1 MATKGQFN
9 ENTRVQVPAALH
21 LCKLGYTYLS
31 EVDKY
36 DPDPKTNI
44 LRKILFEAMKNL
56 NPEKTEH
63 ELEAHMK
70 KVIHTANN
78 FDLGKEFYSY
88 LSTNSGIKLI
98 DFVEAKNNVWHVTT
112 EFTCEDND
120 TGKNFRPDIT
130 CFINGIPVSFIE
142 VKKPANRDGILA
154 ERERIDWRMQQPEFN
169 SFLNVT
175 QLMIFSNNEEYD
187 KESIVPIQGSFYAT
201 RAEKKAFFNVFRE
214 ADKNILE
221 ESGYKEEI
229 SDEVE
234 KEVLVHRNCITI
246 KCMDEYQYNKRPD
259 SPTNRILTSMLSKKR
274 ILFIIRYGIAYVD
287 STIEDEDEEPIEIHE
302 KHIMRYQQLFATL
315 AIRKKL
321 SDGMT
326 SGIIWHTQGSGKT
339 ALAYY
344 NVRALTDYYQQ
355 NVGDTPVKFYF
366 IVDRIDLMNQ
376 ASDEFRDRG
385 LIVHNLSSREDLTK
399 DLKDMT
405 VRKNSLG
412 KPEITV
418 VNIQKFE
425 EETGEVEIPQAYG
438 IRLQRV
444 FFIDEAH
451 RGYNP
456 KGSFFANLMAA
467 DTEAVKI
474 ALTGTPLLKEE
485 VASWKIF
492 GGYFDTYY
500 YDKSIADGYTLRL
513 MREDIETVYKEK
525 IKDII
530 DRLTAEFEAKR
541 KDIKIGDAVEES
553 EQYLNALL
561 DYIVTD
567 LKKSRL
573 YHGSPAMAGMIVCKT
588 NPQAQTLFELLNKR
602 RERGETTLRAALI
615 LYNEGTKAERK
626 DLIKEFKKKETIDL
640 LIVNDMLLTGFDA
653 PRLKKL
659 YLCTKLKDHTL
670 LQALTRVNRR
680 FKDFRYGY
688 IVDFANIKD
697 NFREAN
703 NNYLKELKRVNEMDE
718 DSTDQKNNDIGTVL
732 LVSPEE
738 IAKRMED
745 VKDIIWHFDTENLEI
760 FSEQVRNITEK
771 EELYTLRRALIDA
784 KEMANQVRS
793 FGNEDLKRKMASLKP
808 QDLPKLIGEVS
819 RCIERLNL
827 KENTDHSSDVSGI
840 IRLAIDEL
848 QFSFNKRGEEEME
861 IVLNNLKE
869 RYDLVRQEFERNFDK
884 MEARYVNLADEFRRY
899 FKEHDF
905 RPSDVAEA
913 RAEIDY
919 MDAVMAKI
927 REINRANDALKRKYN
942 DDEKFVRVH
951 KRIVEENEKRKK
963 RTPKEKPLISEN
975 ERIVAESLRKI
986 KDDLDTQLYYNIN
999 LLYNQAEFGRSVLMK
1014 TSYGL
1019 YDLGITAPVSDKR
1032 FISNQIINEYTNR
1045 YARV

>member
-1 MATKGQFN
+1 MAYKSQFN
-9 ENTRVQVPAALH
+9 ENTRVQVPAAIH

-31 EVDKY
+31 AISDDELDTE
-36 DPDPKTNI
+36 TNI
-44 LRKILFEAMKNL
+44 LTKVMFKSMKRL
-56 NPEKTEH
+56 NRDKSER
-63 ELEAHMK
+63 ELQSYMRD
-70 KVIHTANN
+70 VIHSANN
-78 FDLGKEFYSY
+78 PDLGKVFYSH

-98 DFVEAKNNVWHVTT
+98 DFINPDNNVWHVTT
-112 EFTCEDND
+112 ELTCEDKK

-130 CFINGIPVSFIE
+130 CFINGIPVAFIE
-142 VKKPANRDGILA
+142 VKKPNNRDGILA
-154 ERERIDWRMQQPEFN
+154 ERERINWRMQQPEFN

-187 KESIVPIQGSFYAT
+187 KESIVPIQGAFYAT

-214 ADKNILE
+214 ADKDILSK
-221 ESGYKEEI
+221 SGYTQEL

-246 KCMDEYQYNKRPD
+246 KSMDEYKHNLRPET
-259 SPTNRILTSMLSKKR
+259 PTNRILTSMLSKER
-274 ILFIIRYGIAYVD
+274 ILFLLRYGIAYVD

-302 KHIMRYQQLFATL
+302 KHIMRYQQMFATL

-321 SDGMT
+321 SEGMT

-344 NVRALTDYYQQ
+344 NVRALIDYYQQ
-355 NVGDTPVKFYF
+355 QKENTPVKFYF

-385 LIVHNLSSREDLTK
+385 LIVHNVSSRIELMD

-405 VRKNSLG
+405 PRKNALG

-425 EETGEVEIPQAYG
+425 EEKGNVEIPQAYS

-456 KGSFFANLMAA
+456 KGTFFANLMAA
-467 DTEAVKI
+467 DNNAVKI

-541 KDIKIGDAVEES
+541 KDIKIGNEVEES

-561 DYIVTD
+561 DYVVAD

-573 YHGSPAMAGMIVCKT
+573 YHGVSSIGGMIVCKT
-588 NPQAQTLFELLNKR
+588 NKQAKNLYELFCKR
-602 RERGETTLRAALI
+602 EESEKKPLRAALI
-615 LYNEGTKAERK
+615 LSDEGTKVERK
-626 DLIKEFKKKETIDL
+626 DLIKEFKKKETIDF
-640 LIVNDMLLTGFDA
+640 LIVNDMLQTGFDA

-659 YLCTKLKDHTL
+659 YLCDKLRDHTL

-680 FKDFRYGY
+680 YKDFKYGY
-688 IVDFANIKD
+688 IVDFANIKE
-697 NFREAN
+697 NFKDAN
-703 NNYLKELKRVNEMDE
+703 NNYLKELKRVNELDGME
-718 DSTDQKNNDIGTVL
+718 DRPDVGTVL
-732 LVSPEE
+732 IVSPEE
-738 IAKRMED
+738 IVKRMED
-745 VKDIIWHFDTENLEI
+745 IKDTLWRFDTDNAEV
-760 FSEQVRNITEK
+760 FSEQVRLITEK
-771 EELYTLRRALIDA
+771 EELYTLRRALVDA

-793 FGNEDLKRKMASLKP
+793 FGDEELKKKIATLKP
-808 QDLPKLIGEVS
+808 QDLPALISEVS
-819 RCIERLNL
+819 HCIDRLNL
-827 KENTDHSSDVSGI
+827 KDNTDHSSDVSGI

-848 QFSFNKRGEEEME
+848 QFSFNKVGEEEMV

-869 RYDLVRQEFERNFDK
+869 KYDLVRQEFERNFDK
-884 MEARYVNLADEFRRY
+884 MEAKYVNLADEFRRY
-899 FKEHDF
+899 FQKHDF
-905 RPSDVAEA
+905 RPADVAEA

-919 MDAVMAKI
+919 MDSVMAKI
-927 REINRANDALKRKYN
+927 REINRANEALKRKYN

-951 KRIVEENEKRKK
+951 KRIVEENEKRQN

-975 ERIVAESLRKI
+975 ERIIAESLKKI

-999 LLYNQAEFGRSVLMK
+999 LIDNQAEFSQSVLMK

-1019 YDLGITAPVSDKR
+1019 YELHITAPVSDKR
-1032 FISNQIINEYTNR
+1032 FISNQIINEYNNR

>member
-1 MATKGQFN
+1 MAERNPFN

-21 LCKLGYTYLS
+21 LCKLGYTYIS
-31 EVDKY
+31 AVGDYE
-36 DPDPKTNI
+36 PDPTTNI
-44 LRKILFEAMKNL
+44 LRKILLESLVRL
-56 NPEKTEH
+56 NPDKTQH
-63 ELEAHMK
+63 ELESYMK
-70 KVIHTANN
+70 KVIHTAKN

-98 DFVEAKNNVWHVTT
+98 DFVHIDNNVWHVTT
-112 EFTCEDND
+112 EFTCEDSD

-130 CFINGIPVSFIE
+130 CFINGIPVAFVE
-142 VKKPANRDGILA
+142 VKKPANKDGILA

-187 KESIVPIQGSFYAT
+187 KESIVPIQGAFYAT
-201 RAEKKAFFNVFRE
+201 RAESKAFFNVFRE
-214 ADKNILE
+214 ADKDILE
-221 ESGYKEEI
+221 KSGYKAEI
-229 SDEVE
+229 SDEIE

-246 KCMDEYQYNKRPD
+246 KSMDEYQYNKRPD
-259 SPTNRILTSMLSKKR
+259 SPTNSILTSMLSKER
-274 ILFIIRYGIAYVD
+274 LLFIIRYGIAYVD
-287 STIEDEDEEPIEIHE
+287 STIEEEDEEPVEIHE

-315 AIRKKL
+315 AIREKL
-321 SDGMT
+321 SAGMT

-355 NVGDTPVKFYF
+355 QVGDTPVKFYF

-385 LIVHNLSSREDLTK
+385 LIVHNLSSRTELTA
-399 DLKDMT
+399 DLKDMIP
-405 VRKNSLG
+405 RKNALG
-412 KPEITV
+412 KAEITV

-425 EETGEVEIPQAYG
+425 EEKGEVEIPQAYN

-456 KGSFFANLMAA
+456 KGSFFANLMSA

-541 KDIKIGDAVEES
+541 RDIKIGVAVEES
-553 EQYLNALL
+553 DQYLNALL
-561 DYIVTD
+561 DYVTAD
-567 LKKSRL
+567 LRKSRL
-573 YHGSPAMAGMIVCKT
+573 YHGTPSMAGMIVCKT
-588 NPQAQTLFELLNKR
+588 NQQAKNIYNILN
-602 RERGETTLRAALI
+602 ERVANSDKPLRAALI
-615 LYNEGTKAERK
+615 LYDEGTKSERK

-659 YLCTKLKDHTL
+659 YLCAKLKDHTL

-680 FKDFRYGY
+680 YKDFRYGY

-697 NFREAN
+697 NFRDAN

-718 DSTDQKNNDIGTVL
+718 KQDVPDIGTVL

-738 IAKRMED
+738 IIKRMED
-745 VKDIIWHFDTENLEI
+745 VKDTIWRFDTDNLEI

-771 EELYTLRRALIDA
+771 EELYTIKRALVDA

-793 FGNEDLKRKMASLKP
+793 FGDDDLKKKMETLKP

-861 IVLNNLKE
+861 ILLGGLRE

-884 MEARYVNLADEFRRY
+884 MEAKYVNLADEFRRY
-899 FKEHDF
+899 FQKHDF

-913 RAEIDY
+913 RAEIGY

-951 KRIVEENEKRKK
+951 KRIVEENEKRSK

-999 LLYNQAEFGRSVLMK
+999 LLYNQGEFGQNVLMK

-1019 YDLGITAPVSDKR
+1019 YELGIKASVSDKR

-1045 YARV
+1045 YARI

>member
-9 ENTRVQVPAALH
+9 ENTRVQVPAAIH
-21 LCKLGYTYLS
+21 LCRLGYTYLS
-31 EVDKY
+31 AISDDDLDSE
-36 DPDPKTNI
+36 TNI
-44 LRKILFEAMKNL
+44 LTKVMFDSMKRL
-56 NPEKTEH
+56 NRDKSEH
-63 ELEAHMK
+63 ELQSYMRD
-70 KVIHTANN
+70 VIHSANN
-78 FDLGKEFYSY
+78 PDLGKVFYSH

-98 DFVEAKNNVWHVTT
+98 DFINPDNNVWHVTT
-112 EFTCEDND
+112 ELTCEDKK

-130 CFINGIPVSFIE
+130 CFINGIPVAFIE
-142 VKKPANRDGILA
+142 VKKPNNRDGILA

-187 KESIVPIQGSFYAT
+187 KESIVPIQGAFYAT

-214 ADKNILE
+214 ADKDILAK
-221 ESGYKEEI
+221 SGYISEV

-246 KCMDEYQYNKRPD
+246 KSMDEYKHNLRP
-259 SPTNRILTSMLSKKR
+259 
-274 ILFIIRYGIAYVD
+274 YGIAYVD
-287 STIEDEDEEPIEIHE
+287 STIENEDEEPIEIHE
-302 KHIMRYQQLFATL
+302 KHIMRYQQMFATL

-321 SDGMT
+321 SEGMT

-344 NVRALTDYYQQ
+344 NVRALIDYYQQ
-355 NVGDTPVKFYF
+355 QERNTPVKFYF

-385 LIVHNLSSREDLTK
+385 LIVHNASSRMELMA

-405 VRKNSLG
+405 PRKNALG

-425 EETGEVEIPQAYG
+425 EEKGDIEIPQAYS

-456 KGSFFANLMAA
+456 KGTFFANLMAA
-467 DTEAVKI
+467 DSNAVKI

-513 MREDIETVYKEK
+513 MREDIETIYKEK

-541 KDIKIGDAVEES
+541 KDIKIGNEVEES
-553 EQYLNALL
+553 EQYLTALL
-561 DYIVTD
+561 DYVIAD

-573 YHGSPAMAGMIVCKT
+573 YHGVSSMGGMIVCKT
-588 NPQAQTLFELLNKR
+588 NQQAKNLYELFCKR
-602 RERGETTLRAALI
+602 EESEKKPLRAALI
-615 LYNEGTKAERK
+615 LSDEGSKTERK
-626 DLIKEFKKKETIDL
+626 DLIKEFKKKETIDF
-640 LIVNDMLLTGFDA
+640 LIVNDMLQTGFDA

-659 YLCTKLKDHTL
+659 YLCDKLRDHTL

-680 FKDFRYGY
+680 YKDFRYGY
-688 IVDFANIKD
+688 IVDFANIKE
-697 NFREAN
+697 NFKEAN
-703 NNYLKELKRVNEMDE
+703 NNYLKELKRVNELDGME
-718 DSTDQKNNDIGTVL
+718 DKPDVGTL
-732 LVSPEE
+732 LIVSPEE
-738 IAKRMED
+738 IVKRMED
-745 VKDIIWHFDTENLEI
+745 IKDTLWRFDTDNAEV
-760 FSEQVRNITEK
+760 FSEQVRLITEK
-771 EELYTLRRALIDA
+771 EELYTLRRALVDA

-793 FGNEDLKRKMASLKP
+793 FGDEELKKKVESLKP
-808 QDLPKLIGEVS
+808 QDLPALISEVS
-819 RCIERLNL
+819 HCIDRLNL
-827 KENTDHSSDVSGI
+827 KDNTDHSSDVSGI

-848 QFSFNKRGEEEME
+848 QFSFNKVGEEEMV
-861 IVLNNLKE
+861 IMLNNLKE
-869 RYDLVRQEFERNFDK
+869 KYDLVRQEFERNFDK
-884 MEARYVNLADEFRRY
+884 MEAKYVNLADEFRRY
-899 FKEHDF
+899 FQKHDF
-905 RPSDVAEA
+905 RPADVAEA
-913 RAEIDY
+913 RAEIEY

-927 REINRANDALKRKYN
+927 REINRANEALKRKYN

-951 KRIVEENEKRKK
+951 KRIVEENEKRQK

-975 ERIVAESLRKI
+975 ERIIAESLRKI

-999 LLYNQAEFGRSVLMK
+999 LIDNQAEFSQSVLMK

-1019 YDLGITAPVSDKR
+1019 YELHISAPVSDKR
-1032 FISNQIINEYTNR
+1032 FISNQIINEYNNR
-1045 YARV
+1045 YARA

>member
-9 ENTRVQVPAALH
+9 ENTRVQVPAAIH

-31 EVDKY
+31 AISD
-36 DPDPKTNI
+36 DDLDPKTNV
-44 LRKILFEAMKNL
+44 LTKVLFQSMKRL
-56 NPEKTEH
+56 NPDKTEH
-63 ELEAHMK
+63 EVEAHMK
-70 KVIHTANN
+70 RVIHSANN
-78 FDLGKEFYSY
+78 PDLGKEFYSF

-98 DFVEAKNNVWHVTT
+98 DFTNANNNVWHVTT
-112 EFTCEDND
+112 ELTCEDKE

-130 CFINGIPVSFIE
+130 CFINGIPVAFIE
-142 VKKPANRDGILA
+142 VKKPNNRDGILA
-154 ERERIDWRMQQPEFN
+154 ERERIDWRMQQREFN

-187 KESIVPIQGSFYAT
+187 KESIVPIQGAFYAT

-214 ADKNILE
+214 ADRDILQKC
-221 ESGYKEEI
+221 GYTPQV

-234 KEVLVHRNCITI
+234 KAVLVHRNCITI
-246 KCMDEYQYNKRPD
+246 KSMDEYHHNLRPET
-259 SPTNRILTSMLSKKR
+259 PTNRILTSMLSKER
-274 ILFIIRYGIAYVD
+274 ILFLIRYGIAYVD
-287 STIEDEDEEPIEIHE
+287 STIEEDGKEAVEIHE

-315 AIRKKL
+315 AIRRKL
-321 SDGMT
+321 SEGMT

-355 NVGDTPVKFYF
+355 NIGDTPVKFYF

-385 LIVHNLSSREDLTK
+385 LIVHNVSSRTELTD

-405 VRKNSLG
+405 PRKNALG

-425 EETGEVEIPQAYG
+425 EETGKVEIPQAYG

-456 KGSFFANLMAA
+456 KGTFFANLMAA
-467 DTEAVKI
+467 DNNSVKI

-530 DRLTAEFEAKR
+530 DRLTSEFEAKR
-541 KDIKIGDAVEES
+541 KDIKIGNAVEES

-561 DYIVTD
+561 DYVVTD

-573 YHGSPAMAGMIVCKT
+573 YHGVPSMGGMIVCKT
-588 NPQAQTLFELLNKR
+588 NPQAKLLYELFCKQEKLEEKP
-602 RERGETTLRAALI
+602 LRAALI
-615 LYNEGTKAERK
+615 LSDEGTQSERK
-626 DLIKEFKKKETIDL
+626 DLIKEFKKKDTIDI
-640 LIVNDMLLTGFDA
+640 LIVNDMLQTGFDA

-659 YLCTKLKDHTL
+659 YLCDKLKDHTL

-680 FKDFRYGY
+680 YKDFRYGY
-688 IVDFANIKD
+688 IVDFANIKE
-697 NFREAN
+697 NFIEAN
-703 NNYLKELKRVNEMDE
+703 NNYLKELKRVNELDGMPDKP
-718 DSTDQKNNDIGTVL
+718 DVGSVL
-732 LVSPEE
+732 IVSPEE

-745 VKDIIWHFDTENLEI
+745 IKDTLWRFDTDNAEV
-760 FSEQVRNITEK
+760 FSEQVRLITDKEK
-771 EELYTLRRALIDA
+771 LYTLRRALVDA

-793 FGNEDLKRKMASLKP
+793 FGDDDLKKKMASLKP
-808 QDLPKLIGEVS
+808 QDLPALISEVS
-819 RCIERLNL
+819 HCIDRLNL
-827 KENTDHSSDVSGI
+827 KDNTDHSSDVSGI

-848 QFSFNKRGEEEME
+848 QFSFNKVGEEEMV
-861 IVLNNLKE
+861 IVLNDLKE
-869 RYDLVRQEFERNFDK
+869 KYDLIRQEFERNFDK
-884 MEARYVNLADEFRRY
+884 VEERYVNLADEFRRY
-899 FKEHDF
+899 FKKHDF
-905 RPSDVAEA
+905 RPADVAEA
-913 RAEIDY
+913 RAEIGY
-919 MDAVMAKI
+919 MDSVMTKI
-927 REINRANDALKRKYN
+927 REINRVNEALKRKYN

-963 RTPKEKPLISEN
+963 RTPKETPLISEN
-975 ERIVAESLRKI
+975 ERIVAESLNKI
-986 KDDLDTQLYYNIN
+986 KTDIDTQLYYNIN
-999 LLYNQAEFGRSVLMK
+999 LIYNQAEFGQNVLK
-1014 TSYGL
+1014 DTSYGL
-1019 YDLGITAPVSDKR
+1019 FNLGINASVSDKR
-1032 FISNQIINEYTNR
+1032 FISNQIINEYYNR
-1045 YARV
+1045 YATA